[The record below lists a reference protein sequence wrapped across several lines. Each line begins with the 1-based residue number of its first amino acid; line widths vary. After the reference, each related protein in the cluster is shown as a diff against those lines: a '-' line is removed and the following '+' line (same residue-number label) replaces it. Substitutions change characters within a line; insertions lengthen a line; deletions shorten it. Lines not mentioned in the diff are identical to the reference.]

1 MVRSTRAGKKLVCRL
16 KAWKR
21 KEREGESRRDREGIL
36 EGREEERV
44 RGRGVF
50 YGTDVK
56 VYRGISPA

>member
-1 MVRSTRAGKKLVCRL
+1 M
-16 KAWKR
+16 
-21 KEREGESRRDREGIL
+21 

-50 YGTDVK
+50 YATDVK